1 MSDTPIFDMLK
12 FREGFDPLEDVEYLR
27 IGAWG
32 SDDPILIHARFGGS
46 NEWHK

>member
-12 FREGFDPLEDVEYLR
+12 FREGFDPLEDVEYETITSYGGKVVR
-27 IGAWG
+27 EI
-32 SDDPILIHARFGGS
+32 PFFGGT